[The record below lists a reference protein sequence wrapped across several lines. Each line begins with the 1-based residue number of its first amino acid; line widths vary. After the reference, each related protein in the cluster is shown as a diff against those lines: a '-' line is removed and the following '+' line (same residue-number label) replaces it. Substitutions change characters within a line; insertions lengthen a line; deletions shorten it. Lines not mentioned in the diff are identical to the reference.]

1 MSFIENNKLKIVI
14 ITVFTLIMSILTRIY
29 IGLPIWS
36 DIINNDRGI
45 KELISFLL
53 INWQF
58 WVAFIV
64 IGGLTGVFVF
74 SEKTRNFV
82 YRYRYAFAA
91 FIFVFCVL
99 FEISGSSMGQWCND
113 FGVEDKDIIAGMS
126 RPVRS
131 DEYGLTTPYLFSQI
145 ASRQEDAFEYFSDF
159 ANGIES
165 DLFMGIRQPI
175 KNILTILRPFV
186 LGFLF
191 LSPAKA
197 FSFWWCGKLIALFMA
212 TFEMGMLLTGKKKS
226 LSVIMAML
234 ITFSSVVSWWFSTSV
249 AEVIIYTEIAMLLF
263 NKYLT
268 EEKLYKR
275 ILLLIGILYQAGC
288 FIMLLYPSWQVPFV
302 YVILVL
308 TAWIIMKNY
317 KKITLKWYDYASVFA
332 GLTGLALVFV
342 YIFNKS
348 ADTVTLISQ
357 SVYPGER
364 LELGGNGFSYMFTY
378 HLNMWFS
385 MTNFVLGTNVCEAA
399 TIFDMFPFS
408 IVVPIV
414 AMIMNKKK
422 DLLSIMLLCLNLYF
436 FVWIA
441 FGFNEFFA
449 KITFL
454 SNSQAIRTMLA
465 FGFVNVMLL
474 IRGVALMKESMK
486 PAKAAV
492 LSGGISALIIIVS
505 LLVTQNAEVGLAYK
519 VVYFGAG
526 FLLIG
531 ILAFG
536 LFEYNK
542 KNWTLMTAMLVGIIS
557 MICGTMVNPIR
568 KGFDSVYEIEWIKEI
583 NQVAGE
589 CDEDAVWAVES
600 SNISA
605 LSYANVGLMCGVKT
619 FNSTAVYPNPELW
632 SKIDPNGD
640 NSDVYNRFSHIGIY
654 IKESGEP
661 EFILVT
667 PDSFKVYLTFDDLH
681 KAGVTFVTG
690 YSDLEECAKNAKC
703 TVTRVNNS
711 DNVYIYMLE

>member
-1 MSFIENNKLKIVI
+1 MSFVKNNKAKIIIVI
-14 ITVFTLIMSILTRIY
+14 VFSLCMAVLARIY
-29 IGLPIWS
+29 TELSAWF
-36 DIINNDRGI
+36 DIINNDKGI
-45 KELISFLL
+45 KELISFVL
-53 INWQF
+53 INWQV
-58 WVAFIV
+58 WLAFI
-64 IGGLTGVFVF
+64 IFGGLTGLFVF
-74 SEKTRNFV
+74 YEKAREFV
-82 YRYRYAFAA
+82 YKYRYAFAG
-91 FIFVFCVL
+91 FVFVLCVV

-113 FGVEDKDIIAGMS
+113 FGAEDKDVLAGIS

-131 DEYGLTTPYLFSQI
+131 DEYGLTTPYFFSQD
-145 ASRQEDAFEYFSDF
+145 ASQSETAYEYFSDY
-159 ANGIES
+159 ANGMES

-191 LSPAKA
+191 LSPAKG

-212 TFEMGMLLTGKKKS
+212 TFEMGMLLTNQRKS
-226 LSVIMAML
+226 LSGVMAML

-308 TAWIIMKNY
+308 TAWIIIKNY
-317 KKITLKWYDYASVFA
+317 KKLTLRWYDYVSI
-332 GLTGLALVFV
+332 LTGLALTGLIFV

-348 ADTVTLISQ
+348 ADAVELISQ

-364 LELGGNGFSYMFTY
+364 LELGGNGLSYMFTY
-378 HLNMWFS
+378 HLNLWFS
-385 MTNFVLGTNVCEAA
+385 MTNFAFGTNVCESA

-408 IVVPIV
+408 IVIPIV

-422 DLLSIMLLCLNLYF
+422 DLLSIMLLVLNLFF

-454 SNSQAIRTMLA
+454 SNSQSIRTMLA

-474 IRGVALMKESMK
+474 VRGVALMNESLK
-486 PAKAAV
+486 PVKAMA
-492 LSGGISALIIIVS
+492 LASGISALVIIVT
-505 LLVTQNAEVGLAYK
+505 LLVTKDVEVGLAYK

-526 FLLIG
+526 FVLIG

-536 LFEYNK
+536 MLRFNK
-542 KNWTLMTAMLVGIIS
+542 KNWTIITAMLVGIVS
-557 MICGTMVNPIR
+557 MICGIMVNPIR

-583 NQVAGE
+583 SEVAKE
-589 CDEDAVWAVES
+589 SDSNSVWAVES
-600 SNISA
+600 SNIPA
-605 LSYANVGLMCGVKT
+605 LPYANVGLICGVKT
-619 FNSTAVYPNPELW
+619 FNSTAVYPNPEFWHVL
-632 SKIDPNGD
+632 DPNGD
-640 NSDVYNRFSHIGIY
+640 NSYVYNRFSHIGIC

-661 EFILVT
+661 EFELVT
-667 PDSFKVYLTFDDLH
+667 PDSFKVYVTFDDLY

-690 YSDLEECAKNAKC
+690 YSDLEKCAKSARC

-711 DNVYIYMLE
+711 DNIYIYMLE